1 MRNVA
6 ECYDFT
12 KKTRLQ
18 ISSFSTKRVQR
29 EQGGGLASF
38 VAKVWCNSIAFGGSS
53 FKILHFA
60 FVRLQDLIICK

>member
-6 ECYDFT
+6 EFYDFT

-38 VAKVWCNSIAFGGSS
+38 VAKV
-53 FKILHFA
+53 
-60 FVRLQDLIICK
+60 